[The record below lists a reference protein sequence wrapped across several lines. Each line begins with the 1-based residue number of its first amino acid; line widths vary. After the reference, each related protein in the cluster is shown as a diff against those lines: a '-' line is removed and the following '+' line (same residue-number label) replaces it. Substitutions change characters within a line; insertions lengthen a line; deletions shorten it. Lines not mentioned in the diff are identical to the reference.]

1 LWLAGTPAG
10 ADVSDASSSTHCA
23 EIGVNAAVG
32 NKAIY
37 LALGCC
43 PTARVRASTHNDVLH
58 WTKR

>member
-1 LWLAGTPAG
+1 MAEAG
-10 ADVSDASSSTHCA
+10 AWQARPLEPMYPEIYFDALRVKISEDS
-23 EIGVNAAVG
+23 VVR

-58 WTKR
+58 